1 MLAVL
6 LCCFYTELKPKLHA
20 PAAYLLGGMGG
31 MAAHQHKQA
40 VFPQG
45 QWAARGVPHEGD
57 KKEPFP
63 LVMPESST
71 DLLRTGGLSFTQQI
85 IC

>member
-1 MLAVL
+1 MLAAL
-6 LCCFYTELKPKLHA
+6 LCRSCTELKPKLHA
-20 PAAYLLGGMGG
+20 PAAYLLGGM
-31 MAAHQHKQA
+31 AAHQHRQA

-45 QWAARGVPHEGD
+45 QWAARGVPREDD

-71 DLLRTGGLSFTQQI
+71 DLLRTGGPSFTQQI